1 MEIIGLL
8 GGLLGGGGYWAKIT
22 LQNPN
27 NLFFAILIPGTWNQ
41 VGYTYND
48 KGYPTRYHRGPMDQW
63 LWRRVIRVIQGYS
76 KSARGSPYKLIT
88 LITFCLSLWLSEP
101 GTHWVRLHVTLTIQ
115 RGIIHRVTIIRYGD
129 PMGVVRLLSP
139 PPPNN
144 TQKQLWGTETQVN
157 SLHFSRAFQ
166 RGILGSQR
174 VEGLLR
180 LSDPKWISVPSQV
193 RKKVF
198 FFLRPDLYL
207 KLTLGHSNSINHQS
221 V

>member
-1 MEIIGLL
+1 MEKGYQGYSGLFEKCT
-8 GGLLGGGGYWAKIT
+8 GQPIQT
-22 LQNPN
+22 NNPN
-27 NLFFAILIPGTWNQ
+27 NLLSVPLTFRTWDPLGQ
-41 VGYTYND
+41 TPRHTD
-48 KGYPTRYHRGPMDQW
+48 YPTRYHTQGHDYT
-63 LWRRVIRVIQGYS
+63 LWRSHGGCQVIES
-76 KSARGSPYKLIT
+76 
-88 LITFCLSLWLSEP
+88 
-101 GTHWVRLHVTLTIQ
+101 
-115 RGIIHRVTIIRYGD
+115 
-129 PMGVVRLLSP
+129 

-166 RGILGSQR
+166 RVILGSQW